1 MEVKEKQRII
11 QEFVPGKQITLAH
24 VIAGP
29 DPAIYVK
36 LGLEPEQMDAI
47 GILTITP
54 SEGAI
59 IAADIATKASDI
71 TLGFIDRFSGALVF
85 VAHDRVFMDNVG
97 THVLYLG
104 LSKPVFRKATYTQFL
119 TLQDEYNA
127 QREREAR
134 ALKDDLDR
142 KMAFVERFRA
152 KATKARQAGIS
163 AGPKL
168 RIQKRLFCLL
178 RIWNF
183 ILAMAKPCGRP

>member
-36 LGLEPEQMDAI
+36 LGLESEQMDAI

-71 TLGFIDRFSGALVF
+71 VLGFIDRFSGALVF
-85 VAHDRVFMDNVG
+85 TGDISSVEAAVKEILETMEEQ
-97 THVLYLG
+97 LG
-104 LSKPVFRKATYTQFL
+104 F
-119 TLQDEYNA
+119 
-127 QREREAR
+127 
-134 ALKDDLDR
+134 
-142 KMAFVERFRA
+142 A
-152 KATKARQAGIS
+152 KAPVTRT
-163 AGPKL
+163 
-168 RIQKRLFCLL
+168 
-178 RIWNF
+178 
-183 ILAMAKPCGRP
+183 